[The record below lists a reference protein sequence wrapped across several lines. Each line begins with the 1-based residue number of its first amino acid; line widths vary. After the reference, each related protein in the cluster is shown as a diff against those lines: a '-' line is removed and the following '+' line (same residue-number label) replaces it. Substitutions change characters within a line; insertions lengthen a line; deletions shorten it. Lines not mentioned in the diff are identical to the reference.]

1 MNLQEI
7 VALVVR
13 YFETFLHAHLLLALV
28 VYVFILISQRKH
40 FWHIK
45 VRTYTKDSIPF
56 EKIKAPYVSV
66 IVPMHNEGCKVIDSI
81 DAALSAEYP
90 NLEVIVVNDGS
101 VDDCFE
107 KVVNHFQMVE
117 GSRERLLN
125 LGKTNPISIFVGSKD
140 PRLTLINKT
149 HTGKA
154 DTLNT
159 GVDYAGANF

>member
-81 DAALSAEYP
+81 DAAS
-90 NLEVIVVNDGS
+90 
-101 VDDCFE
+101 
-107 KVVNHFQMVE
+107 
-117 GSRERLLN
+117 
-125 LGKTNPISIFVGSKD
+125 
-140 PRLTLINKT
+140 
-149 HTGKA
+149 
-154 DTLNT
+154 
-159 GVDYAGANF
+159 